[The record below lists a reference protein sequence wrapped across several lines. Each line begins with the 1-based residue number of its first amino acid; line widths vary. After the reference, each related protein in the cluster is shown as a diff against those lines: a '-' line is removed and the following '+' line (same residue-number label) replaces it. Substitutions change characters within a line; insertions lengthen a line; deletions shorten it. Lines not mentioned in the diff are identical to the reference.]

1 MCNLTEKTEQLMA
14 LSQFQRHQLQSLA
27 KTFLKEVN
35 AILPLPTG
43 VAKPIARQMRFAGLP
58 DKVVNELKQM
68 IQFSEDLL
76 CGEGCLDELPFHKK
90 IHWTGPIHTHQRS
103 GGNDK

>member
-14 LSQFQRHQLQSLA
+14 LSQSQQHQLRSLA
-27 KTFLKEVN
+27 ENFLKEVN

-68 IQFSEDLL
+68 IQFSEGVL
-76 CGEGCLDELPFHKK
+76 CGEVCLDELPFHRK
-90 IHWTGPIHTHQRS
+90 IHWTSLIHCS
-103 GGNDK
+103 DPLN